1 MPVPTLKAKF
11 EIHDQ
16 QQSSSSSSSSSL
28 LRVSFLSGERV
39 KVREERK
46 KEKNEKIN
54 SHKYAK
60 N

>member
-16 QQSSSSSSSSSL
+16 QPSSSSL

>member
-16 QQSSSSSSSSSL
+16 QQSSL